1 MRLYVHHM
9 LFKNS
14 FLLFGN
20 KEQYE
25 DWKDDIENWRCLGCF
40 AMVGYLIY
48 LLINQKQGEE
58 KAN

>member
-1 MRLYVHHM
+1 M